1 MSLSSEWNSLHNLAL
16 SYKVSYI
23 WAHYVIRHL
32 FSFLHYPTSLGTGER
47 LSSFG
52 GPLRMSTPLK
62 EYGFAGFEYV
72 VIQFVDTTVSVSL
85 GHGIRIEPGN

>member
-1 MSLSSEWNSLHNLAL
+1 
-16 SYKVSYI
+16 
-23 WAHYVIRHL
+23 
-32 FSFLHYPTSLGTGER
+32 
-47 LSSFG
+47 
-52 GPLRMSTPLK
+52 MSTPLK